1 MAQVS
6 LGVARERG
14 ESVVVKEEAEVL
26 LEEARGQ
33 RDGWQLEGQDVLSTS
48 AFIFTFHMLSETF
61 FLVSCSSNIYFKSDT
76 AFAVGYPPETTP
88 LKWV

>member
-33 RDGWQLEGQDVLSTS
+33 RDGWQWRVKT
-48 AFIFTFHMLSETF
+48 
-61 FLVSCSSNIYFKSDT
+61 C
-76 AFAVGYPPETTP
+76 
-88 LKWV
+88 